1 MKLDNPYRVQGKSA
15 PDKAPVLLYVVN
27 ISRFFLSH
35 RLPLALAARDAGFE
49 VRVATSDADSESTRL
64 ISDYG
69 FRYHPLKLNQHGLN
83 PLSELRAI
91 WSLFTLYRKLQPNL
105 LHHVSIKPV
114 IYGGIAAR
122 LSGCSTVVH
131 AMSGLGYIF
140 VDQSAKAKL
149 LNTLSRPAFKLALG
163 GGGTRVIFQNPDD
176 SQVFIERGLVGQRK
190 TRIIRGSG
198 VDETVFQ
205 PSSEDTTEPPIALF
219 AGRLLWRKGLGEFVE
234 VARRLRG
241 KARFRVVGY
250 EEATSPLNVSSAQLA
265 SWQAE
270 GLIEWLGA
278 RDDMPAVYRES
289 NIVCLP
295 STYGEGVPKVLIEAA
310 ACARA
315 CVTTDRPGC
324 REIIRHGVNGLLVPP
339 NDIDALADAVHR
351 LIDNPIERAKMG
363 AAGRQIV
370 LDGFTERQVISE
382 TLALYNE
389 LLGRDS
395 PLRAHTPG

>member
-1 MKLDNPYRVQGKSA
+1 MKLDNPYRVQGNLGARA
-15 PDKAPVLLYVVN
+15 PILLYVVN
-27 ISRFFLSH
+27 IPRFFLSH
-35 RLPLALAARDAGFE
+35 RLPLALAARDAGFD
-49 VRVATSDADSESTRL
+49 VHVATSDADRESTRL
-64 ISDYG
+64 IG
-69 FRYHPLKLNQHGLN
+69 ECGLHYHPLKLNQHGLN
-83 PLSELRAI
+83 PLAELRAF
-91 WSLFTLYRKLQPNL
+91 WSLFTLYRRLQPNL

-122 LSGCSTVVH
+122 LSRCPNVVH
-131 AMSGLGYIF
+131 ALSGLGYIF

-149 LNTLSRPAFKLALG
+149 LDMLSWPAFKLALAG
-163 GGGTRVIFQNPDD
+163 RNTRVIFQNPDD
-176 SQVFIERGLVGQRK
+176 RQVFIKRRLVDLRK

-198 VDETVFQ
+198 VDESVFQ
-205 PSSEDTTEPPIALF
+205 PSSEDTVEPPVVLF
-219 AGRLLWRKGLGEFVE
+219 AGRLLWRKGIGEFTE

-278 RDDMPAVYRES
+278 RDDMPAVFRDS

-310 ACARA
+310 SCARA
-315 CVTTDRPGC
+315 CVATDTPGC
-324 REIIRHGVNGLLVPP
+324 REIICHRVNGLLVPP
-339 NDIDALADAVHR
+339 NDIDALTDAVHH
-351 LIDNPIERAKMG
+351 LINNPEERATMG

-370 LDGFTERQVISE
+370 LDGFTERHVNSE
-382 TLALYNE
+382 TLALYDE
-389 LLGRDS
+389 LLE
-395 PLRAHTPG
+395 RASRN

>member
-1 MKLDNPYRVQGKSA
+1 MKLDKPQRVQSKSA

-27 ISRFFLSH
+27 IPRFFLSH
-35 RLPLALAARDAGFE
+35 RLPLALAARDAGFD
-49 VRVATSDADSESTRL
+49 VHVAASDADSESTRL
-64 ISDYG
+64 IGQYG
-69 FRYHPLKLNQHGLN
+69 LRFHPLKLNQHGLH
-83 PLSELRAI
+83 PLTELRAF
-91 WSLFTLYRKLQPNL
+91 WSLFTLYRRLQPNL

-122 LSGCSTVVH
+122 LSSCSTVVH
-131 AMSGLGYIF
+131 ALSGLGYIF

-149 LNTLSRPAFKLALG
+149 LDKLSRPAFKLALAG
-163 GGGTRVIFQNPDD
+163 GKTRVIFQNPDD
-176 SQVFIERGLVGQRK
+176 RQLFVERGLVEPHK

-205 PSSEDTTEPPIALF
+205 PCRENTTEPPVVLF
-219 AGRLLWRKGLGEFVE
+219 AGRLLWRKGIGEFVE

-250 EEATSPLNVSSAQLA
+250 EEETSPLNVSSAQLA

-278 RDDMPAVYRES
+278 RADMPAVYRDC

-310 ACARA
+310 SCAHA
-315 CVTTDRPGC
+315 CVTTDTPGC
-324 REIIRHGVNGLLVPP
+324 REIIRHGFNGLLVPP
-339 NDIDALADAVHR
+339 NDIDALTDAVLS
-351 LIDNPIERAKMG
+351 LIDNPAKRAEMG
-363 AAGRQIV
+363 AAGRQLV
-370 LDGFTERQVISE
+370 LDGFTLRQVNNE
-382 TLALYNE
+382 TLALYDE
-389 LLGRDS
+389 LL
-395 PLRAHTPG
+395 

>member
-1 MKLDNPYRVQGKSA
+1 MPN
-15 PDKAPVLLYVVN
+15 KAPKLLYVVN
-27 ISRFFLSH
+27 IPRFFLSH
-35 RLPLALAARDAGFE
+35 RLPLALAARDAGFD
-49 VRVATSDADSESTRL
+49 VHVAASDADSESTRR
-64 ISDYG
+64 IDQYG
-69 FRYHPLKLNQHGLN
+69 LRFHPLKLDQHGLN
-83 PLSELRAI
+83 PLAELRAF
-91 WSLFTLYRKLQPNL
+91 WSLFTLYRRLQPSL
-105 LHHVSIKPV
+105 LHHVSVKPV

-122 LSGCSTVVH
+122 LSGCSNVVH

-149 LNTLSRPAFKLALG
+149 LDMLSRPAFKLALAG
-163 GGGTRVIFQNPDD
+163 GKTRVIFQNPDD
-176 SQVFIERGLVGQRK
+176 RQVFVERGLVAQHK

-198 VDETVFQ
+198 VDEAVFQ
-205 PSSEDTTEPPIALF
+205 PSHQAITEPPVVLF
-219 AGRLLWRKGLGEFVE
+219 AGRLLWRKGIGDFVE

-250 EEATSPLNVSSAQLA
+250 EEATSPLNVSSAQLS

-315 CVTTDRPGC
+315 CVTTDTPGC
-324 REIIRHGVNGLLVPP
+324 REIIRHGHNGLLVRP
-339 NDIDALADAVHR
+339 NDIDALTDAVR
-351 LIDNPIERAKMG
+351 SLIESPAKREAMG

-370 LDGFTERQVISE
+370 LAGFTERQVIGE
-382 TLALYNE
+382 TLALYYE
-389 LLGRDS
+389 LLARDS
-395 PLRAHTPG
+395 RPEAEPLA